1 MGKKVVTWQWN
12 GVLEVLSLQ
21 NVLACPLMQLGD
33 GDGERGE
40 AEEGEE
46 EDGEGTRS
54 PNLSNKGHTYML
66 NL

>member
-1 MGKKVVTWQWN
+1 M
-12 GVLEVLSLQ
+12 LEVLSLQ

-66 NL
+66 NM